1 MEVFQVLSVIY
12 IVVCVIVLIRMAIIH
27 SDEKRVRD
35 MFMMWYKKGYYGD
48 ITVVEQGTQ
57 HDENDE
63 LIKKEF
69 MRRYKEGR
77 YEDVLVTQ
85 GKALSDEAHDI
96 KASENAQE
104 NIDEATEVADV
115 NELKIVQQASVDASD
130 TPDSVK
136 KA

>member
-1 MEVFQVLSVIY
+1 MEVFQVLSAIY
-12 IVVCVIVLIRMAIIH
+12 IVVCVIVLIRMAIVH

-85 GKALSDEAHDI
+85 GKTLSDEADDI
-96 KASENAQE
+96 KASENV
-104 NIDEATEVADV
+104 DEATEVADV
-115 NELKIVQQASVDASD
+115 NEVKAVGHVSIDAAD

-136 KA
+136 KV

>member
-1 MEVFQVLSVIY
+1 MEVFQVLSAIY

-48 ITVVEQGTQ
+48 ITVVEQGAQ

-85 GKALSDEAHDI
+85 GKTLSDEAYDI
-96 KASENAQE
+96 KASENAPE
-104 NIDEATEVADV
+104 NVDEAIKVADV
-115 NELKIVQQASVDASD
+115 NEVKAVQDVSTDAVD
-130 TPDSVK
+130 TPGSVK
-136 KA
+136 KV